1 MSNKPEVT
9 LYFSYT
15 ERLKNNKV
23 EHIAQ
28 ESLSGLWGAG
38 CSLCFGG
45 K

>member
-15 ERLKNNKV
+15 ERLKSNKV

-28 ESLSGLWGAG
+28 ESLSGLWDAG
-38 CSLCFGG
+38 CLLSSLG